1 LCTAAMVLMPVSAPI
16 KVLVSADTMLSPEL
30 GCGYAAT

>member
-1 LCTAAMVLMPVSAPI
+1 LIPVSAPI
-16 KVLVSADTMLSPEL
+16 KVLVRADTMLATEL